1 LLDFPQAAGGGGA
14 IVSDAEG
21 RFLDALYRG
30 VTDAEQFE
38 RALELIQSMFGCRGA
53 VFVSAEAQD
62 PSANFIATSGWLK
75 ENLQRYLEK
84 YAQIDPVPALM
95 MSLPAG
101 TATCTNRLF
110 SPEQLKADRF
120 YNEFFV
126 PSGVVESLVGHL
138 HSDQANFSLVAIMRG
153 EDRKPFDDDDIAH
166 LERLMPHITRALQLR
181 RAFFRVDTKNLGLQA
196 TVDRLRA
203 GIVLLDRDSAALFV
217 NTAMRAVAQRGDG
230 FVFDRSGCP
239 LPAGNEARRRFDALL
254 KEVAGGGGGI
264 LTVQRASGARD
275 YVVLIAPSP
284 PPTAQSVWEKEREG
298 PGGAIVLVHDPEA
311 QPSGMADILEQGLR
325 LPKGAA
331 RLAAALAADDDLKS
345 FAAREGITIHTARFH
360 LRTALARTGART
372 QAELVRLAVRLIR
385 DFALAE
391 PASRTPSA

>member
-1 LLDFPQAAGGGGA
+1 
-14 IVSDAEG
+14 VSDVEG

-30 VTDAEQFE
+30 VTNSEEFD

-53 VFVSAEAQD
+53 VFSSAEAQD

-75 ENLQRYLEK
+75 ENLQLYLEK

-110 SPEQLKADRF
+110 SPEQLRTNRF

-126 PSGVVESLVGHL
+126 PSGMAESLVGHL
-138 HSDQANFSLVAIMRG
+138 YSDQANFSLVAVMRG
-153 EDRKPFDDDDIAH
+153 EDRKPFDDGDIAR

-181 RAFFRVDTKNLGLQA
+181 RAFFRADTKTLGLQA

-203 GIVLLDRDSAALFV
+203 GIVLLDRDGAALFT
-217 NTAMRAVAQRGDG
+217 NTAMHALAQRGDG

-239 LPAGNEARRRFDALL
+239 LPAGVEARQRFDALL
-254 KEVAGGGGGI
+254 QEIEDGGGGGI

-275 YVVLIAPSP
+275 YVLVAPSP
-284 PPTAQSVWEKEREG
+284 PPSAQSDWEKERDG

-311 QPSGMADILEQGLR
+311 QPSGMADIVEQGLR

-372 QAELVRLAVRLIR
+372 QAELVRMVVRLLR

-391 PASRTPSA
+391 PASQTRAG

>member
-1 LLDFPQAAGGGGA
+1 VND
-14 IVSDAEG
+14 VEG

-30 VTDAEQFE
+30 VTNSDEFE
-38 RALELIQSMFGCRGA
+38 RALELLQNMFGCRGA

-75 ENLQRYLEK
+75 ENLQLYLEK

-110 SPEQLKADRF
+110 GPEQLKTDRF

-138 HSDQANFSLVAIMRG
+138 YSDQANFSLVAIMRG

-166 LERLMPHITRALQLR
+166 LERLMPHVTRALQLR
-181 RAFFRVDTKNLGLQA
+181 RAFFRADTKSLGLQA

-203 GIVLLDRDSAALFV
+203 GIVLLDRSGAALFT
-217 NTAMRAVAQRGDG
+217 NTAMHAIAQRGDG
-230 FVFDRSGCP
+230 FVLGRSGCP
-239 LPAGNEARRRFDALL
+239 LPAGVEARQRFDALL
-254 KEVAGGGGGI
+254 EELEGGGGGGI

-284 PPTAQSVWEKEREG
+284 PPSAQSEWERERHG

-311 QPSGMADILEQGLR
+311 QPSGMADIVEQGLR

-372 QAELVRLAVRLIR
+372 QAELVRLVVRLIR

-391 PASRTPSA
+391 PASQTRLM

>member
-1 LLDFPQAAGGGGA
+1 LLHFPQASRGGGA
-14 IVSDAEG
+14 IVSDIEG

-30 VTDAEQFE
+30 VTDREEFE
-38 RALELIQSMFGCRGA
+38 RALELIQSTFGSRGA
-53 VFVSAEAQD
+53 VLVAVDAQD
-62 PSANFIATSGWLK
+62 PTANFIATSGWLK
-75 ENLQRYLEK
+75 ENLQLYLDRYAE
-84 YAQIDPVPALM
+84 IDPAPALILR
-95 MSLPAG
+95 LPAG
-101 TATCTNRLF
+101 TATCTDRLF
-110 SPEQLKADRF
+110 SPEQRKADRF

-126 PSGVVESLVGHL
+126 PSGMVESLAGNL
-138 HSDQANFSLVAIMRG
+138 YSDQGNFSLIAIMRG

-166 LERLMPHITRALQLR
+166 LERLMPHVTRALHVR
-181 RAFFRVDTKNLGLQA
+181 RAFFRVDAKNLGLQA

-203 GIVLLDRDSAALFV
+203 GIVLLDRDGAALFI
-217 NTAMRAVAQRGDG
+217 NTAMQALAQRGDG
-230 FVFDRSGCP
+230 FALDRGGCP
-239 LPAGNEARRRFDALL
+239 LPAGIEARRRFDVLL
-254 KEVAGGGGGI
+254 EEVAGGGGGGI

-284 PPTAQSVWEKEREG
+284 PSTVQSDWERQG

-391 PASRTPSA
+391 PASRTPPA